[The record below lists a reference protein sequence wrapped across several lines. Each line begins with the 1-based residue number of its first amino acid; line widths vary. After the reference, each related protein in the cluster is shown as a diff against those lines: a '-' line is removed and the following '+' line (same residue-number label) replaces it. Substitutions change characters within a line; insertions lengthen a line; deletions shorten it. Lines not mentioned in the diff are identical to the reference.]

1 MPVTNALMIAAS
13 GILIVFL
20 MLVLLWTIIVGINK
34 VVVSIEKPE
43 EKPAEKT
50 VKARPVPV
58 EEIKPAPAPVQ
69 PAPAPAP
76 VQPAPAPAP
85 APVQPAPAPVRAA
98 APAPAPVYSMQT
110 ADSGIYGGSIAVF
123 DDIDDKT
130 IACIMA
136 IISDETKIPLD
147 QLIFRSIRL
156 VRE

>member
-58 EEIKPAPAPVQ
+58 EEIK
-69 PAPAPAP
+69 PAPAP